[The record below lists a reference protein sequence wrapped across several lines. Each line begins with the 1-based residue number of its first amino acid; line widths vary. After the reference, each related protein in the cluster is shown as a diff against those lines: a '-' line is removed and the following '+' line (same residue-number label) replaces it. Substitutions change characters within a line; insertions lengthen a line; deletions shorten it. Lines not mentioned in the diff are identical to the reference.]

1 MPADLA
7 DGAAATT
14 EGWKLVQIDR
24 GAAANPRYYS
34 RYEKP
39 YDGDAQSGGLHVIVS
54 DDNASQAA
62 SDAEALLA
70 LNAYRRYL
78 YGADATN
85 VNKGPRSGST
95 LTVGR
100 H

>member
-7 DGAAATT
+7 DNAAAVA
-14 EGWKLVQIDR
+14 EGYTRVQVDR
-24 GAAANPRYYS
+24 GTGNFIRYES

-39 YDGDAQSGGLHVIVS
+39 YDGDAQSGGLRVIPGMS
-54 DDNASQAA
+54 SASQAA
-62 SDAEALLA
+62 ADTQALSA
-70 LNAYRRYL
+70 LNAYRRAL
-78 YGADATN
+78 YGSDATN
-85 VNKGPRSGST
+85 VNKGPRSNST